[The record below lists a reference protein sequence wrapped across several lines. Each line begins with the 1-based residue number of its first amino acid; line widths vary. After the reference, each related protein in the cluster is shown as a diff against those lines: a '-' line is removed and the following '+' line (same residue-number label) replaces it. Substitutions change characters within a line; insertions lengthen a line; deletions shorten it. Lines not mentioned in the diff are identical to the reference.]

1 MLKSK
6 IKFSINIFLLILIS
20 VSYHTFSQTKNFTFK
35 TLGLKVGKLEAHHN
49 SKNNFDVY
57 VSHSTIDF
65 ITIKADVKTE
75 AIYQNGVLIKAV
87 VSSTINGQPYLSQT
101 LWKKDHYQIDCHA
114 RDYNY
119 TDSTLTDPIRWSAGK
134 LYFEIPKKGD
144 AVYTESYGV
153 MGILEETK
161 KNCLKMTTPESKQ
174 IYYYDTDFSKL
185 LKIEVINNI
194 KNFEMI
200 PDVKNRP

>member
-6 IKFSINIFLLILIS
+6 IKYCINICLLILIS
-20 VSYHTFSQTKNFTFK
+20 YKAFSQTKSFTLK
-35 TLGLKVGKLEAHHN
+35 TFGVKIGKLEAYRN
-49 SKNNFDVY
+49 SKNDFDSFISY
-57 VSHSTIDF
+57 STIDF

-75 AIYQNGVLIKAV
+75 AIYKNGILIKSV
-87 VSSTINGQPYLSQT
+87 VTSTINGQSYVSQT

-119 TDSTLTDPIRWSAGK
+119 TDSTLTTPIKWSAGK

-153 MGILEETK
+153 MGVLEETK
-161 KNCLKMTTPESKQ
+161 KNALKMTTPESKQ
-174 IYYYDTDFSKL
+174 IYYYNNDYSEL
-185 LKIEVINNI
+185 LRIEVINNI

-200 PDVKNRP
+200 PVK